1 MIKLLIIDDEKS
13 ICTSLKFVFEDEY
26 DVYTANNIFEVEK
39 LINEMEFDIVL
50 LDLKFGDISGLDIL
64 TTIKNNQK
72 NSVVIMMTAYAS
84 IDSSIEAMKR
94 GAYDYIMKPLD
105 MLKLK
110 VLVQKAVEY
119 KKLNEK
125 IDDLQNEVS
134 KKYGKHGIIGKS
146 KKMKDVFYLIDKVK
160 DLDVNVLIQGSSG
173 TGKELV
179 AKAIHYQGKRK
190 NERIEIIN
198 CGAIPSNLMESE
210 LFGYEEGAFTGA
222 KSRKKG
228 RFELAHNGTLFLD
241 EIGDMDFN
249 LQVKVLRAIQ
259 QKEIF
264 PLGGESGRKINVR
277 IIAATNKDLKKEVA
291 KGTFR
296 EDLFFRLNV
305 VPIKLSDLK
314 ERKEDVPL
322 LVYEFISKSAEEMN
336 KKVKGISSDALKI
349 LENYDYPGNV
359 RELGNIVE
367 RALALTDHTYIHIED
382 LPEDLVKNYK
392 KCNLSKCPNIIPIS
406 IGASLDDI
414 EKQVIIET
422 LKAMGDNK
430 RKTAEVLGISER
442 GLRYKIKE
450 YTEY

>member
-13 ICTSLKFVFEDEY
+13 ICTSLTFVFEDEY
-26 DVYTANNIFEVEK
+26 DVYTANNIFELEK
-39 LINEMEFDIVL
+39 LINDIEFDIVL
-50 LDLKFGDISGLDIL
+50 LDFKFGDISGLDIL

-72 NSVVIMMTAYAS
+72 NSVVIIMTAYAS

-94 GAYDYIMKPLD
+94 GAYDYIMKPLE
-105 MLKLK
+105 MSKLK
-110 VLVQKAVEY
+110 VLIRKAVEY

-125 IDDLQNEVS
+125 IDELQNEVCE
-134 KKYGKHGIIGKS
+134 KYGKHGMIGKS
-146 KKMKDVFYLIDKVK
+146 KKMKDIFYLIDKVK
-160 DLDVNVLIQGSSG
+160 DLDVNILIQGSSG

-198 CGAIPSNLMESE
+198 CGAIPSNLIESE

-222 KSRKKG
+222 KTRRKG
-228 RFELAHNGTLFLD
+228 RFELADNGTIFLD
-241 EIGDMDFN
+241 EIGDMNFN

-264 PLGGESGRKINVR
+264 PLGGEIGRKINVR

-291 KGTFR
+291 KGNFR

-305 VPIKLSDLK
+305 VLIKLSDLK
-314 ERKEDVPL
+314 ERKEDIPL
-322 LVYEFISKSAEEMN
+322 LVHEFINKSAKEMN
-336 KKVKGISSDALKI
+336 KEVRGISSDALKI
-349 LENYDYPGNV
+349 LEGYDYPGNV

-367 RALALTDHTYIHIED
+367 RALALTDNKSIQIED
-382 LPEDLVKNYK
+382 LPEDLIKKYK
-392 KCNLSKCPNIIPIS
+392 KFNLLIKSNIIPIS
-406 IGASLDDI
+406 IGTRLDDI
-414 EKQVIIET
+414 EKLVIIET
-422 LKAMGDNK
+422 LKTMGDNK
-430 RKTAEVLGISER
+430 RKTAQVLGISER

-450 YTEY
+450 YTEN